1 MFRLVTYEAWLDWV
15 PFVAFGVTAA
25 VFFNFVIRAVVLKKE
40 SAERMARIP
49 LDD

>member
-25 VFFNFVIRAVVLKKE
+25 VFFNFVIRAAVLKKE